1 MTFEEFKD
9 ALDYQIACAQ
19 NTLCDE
25 RNVLDLRA
33 SRHPYRVIED
43 NEVFGLSEVR
53 EAYDFIKD
61 AEEWYVDIYENFVG
75 ENYAEYADFAVVS
88 WGQL

>member
-1 MTFEEFKD
+1 MTFEDFKD
-9 ALDYQIACAQ
+9 ALDYQIDCAY
-19 NTLCDE
+19 NTRYDE

-33 SRHPYRVIED
+33 SRSPYHVWDD

-61 AEEWYVDIYENFVG
+61 AEEWFVDVYENYVG
-75 ENYAEYADFAVVS
+75 ENYAEFTDFAVAS
-88 WGQL
+88 WES